1 VTSRTA
7 AAAGAGCV
15 TLVGGG
21 PGAPDLLTFRA
32 WRALMQADV
41 VVTDRLCPREV
52 LDDLGPDVE
61 IIDVGKTAGHH
72 PVPQAEIN
80 ALLVRHARLGRRV
93 VRFKGGDPFLFGRGG
108 EEVAACHAAGV
119 PVEVVPGVSSAFA
132 VPALA
137 GIPVTHRGTTTAVHV
152 VTGHTRAGSGR
163 SEVLDDVAVACVVG
177 QTATLVIL
185 MGVAALPAI
194 TRRLLDAGADP
205 ATPVAVVESG
215 STPDQRVTFAA
226 LDLAAKRADEVG
238 VAAPAVIVIGGVATE
253 GLLEGAGGRT
263 VGDPSG

>member
-1 VTSRTA
+1 MIS
-7 AAAGAGCV
+7 GGHV

-21 PGAPDLLTFRA
+21 PGAPDLLTFRG
-32 WRALMQADV
+32 WRAIARADV

-61 IIDVGKTAGHH
+61 IIDVGKAAGHH
-72 PVPQAEIN
+72 PVPQVEIN

-93 VRFKGGDPFLFGRGG
+93 VRLKGGDPFLFGRGG
-108 EEVAACHAAGV
+108 EEVAACRAAGI

-137 GIPVTHRGTTTAVHV
+137 GIPVTHRGTTTSVHV
-152 VTGHTRAGSGR
+152 VAGHTRAGAPAGPD
-163 SEVLDDVAVACVVG
+163 VLDDVAVACVVE
-177 QTATLVIL
+177 QAATLVVL

-205 ATPVAVVESG
+205 ATPVAIVESG
-215 STPDQRVTFAA
+215 STPNQRVTRAA
-226 LDLAAKRADEVG
+226 LDLAAKRAVEVG
-238 VAAPAVIVIGGVATE
+238 VAAPAVIVIGGVAAE
-253 GLLEGAGGRT
+253 GVLEGSGGRT
-263 VGDPSG
+263 VGDRHG